1 MEEAAK
7 LYADGSVLPGSE
19 NQGVDNS
26 RALFAQG
33 AFALWGNASQEAGV
47 FTDQFPCS
55 FDWGVAELPTLTG
68 EVKGA
73 LSCSPNGGYVMLSSC
88 ENKDAAWEFVKY
100 WTGEECNKARI
111 GMELPVLNSVVE
123 SEGIM
128 NEDKFAPFYKMLEQS
143 DGHTPASFIIEDWSE
158 ISENLSLSFEQLF
171 NPSAYMDVKEVL
183 KEAAEAQ

>member
-1 MEEAAK
+1 MSGATPGGYDYANGVYDFSSWKEIVEEAAK

-73 LSCSPNGGYVMLSSC
+73 LSCSPNGGYVMLS
-88 ENKDAAWEFVKY
+88 
-100 WTGEECNKARI
+100 
-111 GMELPVLNSVVE
+111 
-123 SEGIM
+123 
-128 NEDKFAPFYKMLEQS
+128 
-143 DGHTPASFIIEDWSE
+143 
-158 ISENLSLSFEQLF
+158 
-171 NPSAYMDVKEVL
+171 
-183 KEAAEAQ
+183 